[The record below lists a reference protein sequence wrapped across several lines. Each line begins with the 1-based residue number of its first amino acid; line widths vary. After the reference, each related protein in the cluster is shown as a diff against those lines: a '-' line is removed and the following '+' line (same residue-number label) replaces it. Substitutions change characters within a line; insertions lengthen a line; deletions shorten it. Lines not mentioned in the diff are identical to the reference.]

1 MVYIVMTDCK
11 NPHAAK
17 PFTLMND
24 NEDNDVY
31 MNLRDAKVLAQ
42 DLDDVNGDGYAKVV
56 AL

>member
-31 MNLRDAKVLAQ
+31 MNLHDAKVLAQ
-42 DLDDVNGDGYAKVV
+42 DLDDVNGDGYSKVV